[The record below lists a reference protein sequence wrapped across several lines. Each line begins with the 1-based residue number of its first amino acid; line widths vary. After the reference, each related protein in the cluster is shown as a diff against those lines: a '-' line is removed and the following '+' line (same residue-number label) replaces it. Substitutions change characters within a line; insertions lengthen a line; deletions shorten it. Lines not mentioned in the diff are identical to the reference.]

1 MNEKNEKKFHRR
13 IEKMRNIKAKN
24 TRKMKDIKQ
33 KKNNKEDVTMAIN
46 KNRGDKIY
54 EKEVRYECNKK
65 NKRDN

>member
-33 KKNNKEDVTMAIN
+33 KK
-46 KNRGDKIY
+46 
-54 EKEVRYECNKK
+54 
-65 NKRDN
+65 